1 MPPLTQLLK
10 FMKPSWPHWPA
21 WLWLGWL
28 LLPRAADAQIGG
40 RQSFAFLLLPANAR
54 TTALGGVNLTADHRD
69 PSGFLAN
76 PGLSADTAHAH
87 LSLGL
92 AGLNVGATYT
102 TLTGLLRRG
111 PRARLGVG
119 LQYLGYG
126 QFAGYDATGA
136 PTGNFNAYDYALTA
150 HYSHT
155 LAPFTL
161 GANLK
166 LAGSNLGGFTAT
178 ALLVDVGGTFVHPR
192 RDLRVGLAIK
202 NLGAALSNYLPST
215 DLALPLDVQLGVT
228 FKPERMPL
236 RVSLTAHQLAPPG
249 DIAYNDPNLDRQLDN
264 NGNLTSRRVG
274 WADRL
279 SRHLVLGG
287 ELLISPRFNLRLGY
301 NFLQRRELSLP
312 QRRALSGFAL
322 GFMVKLKSFE
332 ITYSYNVRHV
342 AGGLSWLGLS
352 FDPRALAKR
361 RRTVK

>member
-1 MPPLTQLLK
+1 MPLFAQP
-10 FMKPSWPHWPA
+10 FPFVRPA
-21 WLWLGWL
+21 WLLLTWL
-28 LLPRAADAQIGG
+28 LLPGAALAQIGG

-87 LSLGL
+87 VSLGL
-92 AGLNVGATYT
+92 AGLNVGATYS

-111 PRARLGVG
+111 PQARLGLG
-119 LQYLGYG
+119 LQYLSYG

-136 PTGNFNAYDYALTA
+136 PTGSFNAHDYALTF

-178 ALLVDVGGTFVHPR
+178 ALLLDLGGTFVHPR

-215 DLALPLDVQLGVT
+215 DLALPFDVQLGVS

-236 RVSLTAHQLAPPG
+236 RFSFTAHQLAPPG
-249 DIAYNDPNLDRQLDN
+249 NIAYNDPALDRQLDN
-264 NGNLTSRRVG
+264 NGNLVSRQIS
-274 WADRL
+274 WTDRL

-287 ELLISPRFNLRLGY
+287 EFLVHPNFNLRLGY

-322 GFMVKLKSFE
+322 GFMLKIRTFE
-332 ITYSYNVRHV
+332 ISYSYNVRHV

-352 FDPRALAKR
+352 FDPRTLAKR
-361 RRTVK
+361 RKTVK